1 MTIRI
6 VFLASGLA
14 AIGFPILNIVMS
26 WSTDKTF
33 SLSDG
38 ASIAAGIAAIASTF
52 LGASKEK
59 ESVRHDR
66 EIFTKFLM
74 DFPHNP
80 SIQLLKDHDFGGDYY
95 KSQVQHL
102 FDFVREWNR
111 PELEF
116 LDKRIEKK
124 RKSLYDAA
132 HSLFE
137 DFMRETVPHDRNSE
151 ISTVYPCN
159 QRGGQR
165 PEWIKESAATL
176 NASSRKFA
184 PQYDEFVRYTRK
196 RLSMES

>member
-6 VFLASGLA
+6 IFLTAGLA
-14 AIGFPILNIVMS
+14 AIFFPTLNIVMS
-26 WSTDKTF
+26 LSVDKTF
-33 SLSDG
+33 SLSDAAG
-38 ASIAAGIAAIASTF
+38 IAAGIAAIASTF

-66 EIFTKFLM
+66 EIFAKFLR
-74 DFPHNP
+74 DLPHKP

-102 FDFVREWNR
+102 FDFVREWDR

-116 LDKRIEKK
+116 LDKKIEKK

-132 HSLFE
+132 HNLFE
-137 DFMRETVPHDRNSE
+137 DFMRETVPNDHNPE
-151 ISTVYPCN
+151 MSTVYPGN
-159 QRGGQR
+159 QRGGSR
-165 PEWIKESAATL
+165 PDSIKQSAATL
-176 NASSRKFA
+176 NASARKFA
-184 PQYDEFVRYTRK
+184 PQYDEFVRYTRR

>member
-1 MTIRI
+1 MIMRI

-14 AIGFPILNIVMS
+14 AICFPILNIVMS

-33 SLSDG
+33 SPSDG

-66 EIFTKFLM
+66 EIFAKFLR

-95 KSQVQHL
+95 ESQIQHL
-102 FDFVREWNR
+102 FDFVREWER

-124 RKSLYDAA
+124 RRSLYNAA

-137 DFMRETVPHDRNSE
+137 DFMRETVPNDG
-151 ISTVYPCN
+151 IPGVSTVYPLKE
-159 QRGGQR
+159 RGGQR
-165 PEWIKESAATL
+165 PEWIKQSAATL
-176 NASSRKFA
+176 NASARKFA
-184 PQYDEFVRYTRK
+184 PQYDDFVRYTRK